1 MLIERGNVQ
10 LRIDPEEFQKY
21 KSEGFVEVILKKE
34 NKQKDD
40 LKSENSKKESENSK
54 KEKEEE
60 NSKKEK
66 EEEK

>member
-54 KEKEEE
+54 KESE

>member
-21 KSEGFVEVILKKE
+21 KSEGFVEVVLKKE
-34 NKQKDD
+34 NEQKSD
-40 LKSENSKKESENSK
+40 LKSENSK

-60 NSKKEK
+60 K
-66 EEEK
+66 